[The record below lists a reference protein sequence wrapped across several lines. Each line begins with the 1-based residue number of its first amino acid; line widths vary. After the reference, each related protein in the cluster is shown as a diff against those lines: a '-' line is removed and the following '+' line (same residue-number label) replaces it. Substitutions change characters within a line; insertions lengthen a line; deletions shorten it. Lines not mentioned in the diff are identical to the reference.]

1 MVEREREAARR
12 GLNVRLAVRALLFA
26 GASASVGCG
35 TMNLARTLGRG
46 NTELAGS
53 VGGPL
58 LALGPAVFPT
68 PQTRVGVRHGVTDD
82 IDVMGHVAL
91 DGFGSA
97 FLALDAGVVG
107 QMTRTRGGFAMS
119 LSSRLHLVVDL
130 NDAVAPRVF
139 PEVGLHLEH
148 PLDTWGSFFFGLGG
162 VGQIDPPRD
171 RPFLFLSPYV
181 GLEVFLDPQTN
192 AAGEAVERTGF
203 ALQLGW
209 INPWDDTTTLV
220 RYVPDGAGAI
230 TLLLSLRHR
239 FGGLD
244 R

>member
-1 MVEREREAARR
+1 MSRT
-12 GLNVRLAVRALLFA
+12 RLAPCAALVL
-26 GASASVGCG
+26 ASVTALGCG

-46 NTELAGS
+46 NTEVTGS

-58 LALGPAVFPT
+58 IGVGAAIFPV
-68 PQTRVGVRHGVTDD
+68 PQARVGVRHGVTDD
-82 IDVMGHVAL
+82 VDAMGHLAI
-91 DGFGSA
+91 DAFGSRV
-97 FLALDAGVVG
+97 LALDAGVVG
-107 QMTRTRGGFAMS
+107 QMTRTPRGFAMA
-119 LSSRLHLVVDL
+119 LSARLHLVVDL
-130 NDAVAPRVF
+130 DDAVAPRVF

-148 PLDTWGSFFFGLGG
+148 PIDTWGSFFFGLGG
-162 VGQIDPPRD
+162 LGQIEAPRG

-192 AAGEAVERTGF
+192 EAGAAVERTGF

-209 INPWDDTTTLV
+209 INPWENAGTIV

-230 TLLLSLRHR
+230 TVLVAMRHR